1 MLKLQELEKIVTKF
15 NAGSTAAKEAR
26 VSVETPDGTMWDIKK
41 IFLAQ
46 NKYNQTVNIRKQKS
60 RTCFIVP
67 EYPKPSKTN
76 QNCFQKTSPLSNSAI
91 RK

>member
-15 NAGSTAAKEAR
+15 NASSTAAKEAR

-46 NKYNQTVNIRKQKS
+46 NKIIGVRETHRVVIKIATEVASPGAIIRK
-60 RTCFIVP
+60 
-67 EYPKPSKTN
+67 
-76 QNCFQKTSPLSNSAI
+76 L
-91 RK
+91 

>member
-1 MLKLQELEKIVTKF
+1 MLKMQELEKIVTKF

-46 NKYNQTVNIRKQKS
+46 NKIIGVRETHRVVIRVTSEVAPPGAIIRK
-60 RTCFIVP
+60 V
-67 EYPKPSKTN
+67 
-76 QNCFQKTSPLSNSAI
+76 
-91 RK
+91 

>member
-46 NKYNQTVNIRKQKS
+46 NKIIGVRETHRVVIKIATEVASPGAIIRK
-60 RTCFIVP
+60 
-67 EYPKPSKTN
+67 
-76 QNCFQKTSPLSNSAI
+76 L
-91 RK
+91 